1 MVAQEP
7 VFDYTQRPF
16 QSRPDRFAAAVNVAK
31 RMMELK
37 RQHKLSEDEFDDMRD
52 SVGEILP
59 CVSPAHADLVP
70 NPPRPLTPLP
80 FPAALHTL
88 RTLIHEGVFMPALL
102 TQASDEQLAR
112 YRTLAEN
119 MGILGAYAQTELGH
133 VRPGAMPR
141 HTTVQRGP
149 DRARY
154 IPRAGTAG
162 TRGPTSVPSRRRR
175 RTSRR
180 TTASTCTRRRSRR
193 PSGGSAAW
201 SVRLTFRA
209 RRSQFT
215 DALTRRGA
223 VVASA
228 MR

>member
-133 VRPGAMPR
+133 VRPDERYATSRFSKALTARSMNPR
-141 HTTVQRGP
+141 GLGRRTQGSNVRALQTTATYIPQDDSFDMHTPTIEATKWWIGGLVRGP
-149 DRARY
+149 LLSGRGDLSSR
-154 IPRAGTAG
+154 
-162 TRGPTSVPSRRRR
+162 TR
-175 RTSRR
+175 
-180 TTASTCTRRRSRR
+180 
-193 PSGGSAAW
+193 
-201 SVRLTFRA
+201 
-209 RRSQFT
+209 
-215 DALTRRGA
+215 
-223 VVASA
+223 
-228 MR
+228 

>member
-133 VRPGAMPR
+133 VRPGAMLR

-149 DRARY
+149 DRVLDV
-154 IPRAGTAG
+154 PRAGTSGAG
-162 TRGPTSVPSRRRR
+162 VQRPCPPDDGNVHPAGRQLRHAHADDRGDQVVD
-175 RTSRR
+175 
-180 TTASTCTRRRSRR
+180 RR
-193 PSGGSAAW
+193 PGPCPLL
-201 SVRLTFRA
+201 SVRRDFVA
-209 RRSQFT
+209 RRH
-215 DALTRRGA
+215 
-223 VVASA
+223 
-228 MR
+228 